1 MRTLLLLVVLTAF
14 ALSWAHVDAGAAPAA
29 KPSPRATATPN
40 PTLSALSKLTGRDLD
55 VAALREL
62 LPRFEEDVEIAYAA
76 TLNADHPALLQ
87 WNQRMI
93 DRKSRQTKQMLA
105 ILTEMRVAPGRR
117 GVSVVTPEVKQMR
130 QLKSASLERR
140 YLTLMVQRF
149 EHNVAVAGLAAQ
161 QGLRPDLKALAGE
174 ITRVERQEILMLKNW
189 FKEWYGR

>member
-1 MRTLLLLVVLTAF
+1 MRTLIFLGVLTAF
-14 ALSWAHVDAGAAPAA
+14 AVSCAHVAAGASPAP

-55 VAALREL
+55 IAALREL

-93 DRKSRQTKQMLA
+93 ERKSQQTKQMLA
-105 ILTEMRVAPGRR
+105 MLADMQVPPGRR

-130 QLKSASLERR
+130 QLKSAPLERR
-140 YLTLMVQRF
+140 YLILMVQRF
-149 EHNVAVAGLAAQ
+149 EHNLTVAGLIAQ
-161 QGLRPDLKALAGE
+161 KGLRPDLQALARD

-189 FKEWYGR
+189 FNEWYGR